1 MIQTFTP
8 NDVLKN
14 QSGELT
20 REESILL
27 QTSISENRDLNSF
40 SETLEMLDEQMPG
53 LIQDPGESLVQKIMD
68 RIRRE
73 TAKS

>member
-27 QTSISENRDLNSF
+27 QTSISENRVLNSF

-53 LIQDPGESLVQKIMD
+53 LIQDPGEPLVQKIMD

>member
-53 LIQDPGESLVQKIMD
+53 LIQDPGEPLVQKIMD